1 MHLLRLHVPLLL
13 KVRSERALLSDGAL
27 QMNGGK
33 AKVSVLA
40 MRLDQKQ
47 PPPLM
52 QATAASVSHNRRL
65 LQDRACRAH
74 V

>member
-47 PPPLM
+47 PPP
-52 QATAASVSHNRRL
+52 
-65 LQDRACRAH
+65 
-74 V
+74 